1 MENPG
6 RRWALLGIICFL
18 FSLLTLSTGSGDLS
32 ALIDICGFISL
43 VMYLRSLSNQTEE

>member
-6 RRWALLGIICFL
+6 RKWALLGIICFL
-18 FSLLTLSTGSGDLS
+18 FSLITLFTGYVGLS

-43 VMYLRSLSNQTEE
+43 VMYLRTLSNQTEE